1 MASPADSTALYSIGV
16 GTFVACVAILVFSG
30 KRIGRTLELLNWVV
44 VAAILVALAALCVA
58 FASPADWLAVLGGF
72 VGLDVRAGRFTFLPS
87 GADWFL
93 IGAFA
98 AYSGMGG
105 MGNVAV
111 ASYARDKGYGMGG
124 TVGFISAAVGGQ
136 QMKLAPTGNVFA
148 LTPESLGRWRRWWR
162 IVRVDQWGVFCLG
175 ALLGMGL
182 PAILYTSLIGQGGDI
197 RGLAVAA
204 ELANAMVSRGGAAMA
219 FVVAMMSVWV
229 LFKTQLDV
237 IEVMVRT
244 ITDIV
249 WSSSARARGWRGGDV
264 RAIYYT
270 VLALVV
276 LWGVTALALTQPI
289 ILLQLGANV
298 AGVAFVVASLHILRV
313 NTTLLPVEL
322 RPPLWRRLALASTAV
337 FYGFFAYLWLMG
349 GLRPDLAKGFL
360 FTTLRQLGAVW

>member
-1 MASPADSTALYSIGV
+1 MI
-16 GTFVACVAILVFSG
+16 
-30 KRIGRTLELLNWVV
+30 
-44 VAAILVALAALCVA
+44 AAILLGLVALCVA
-58 FASPADWLAVLGGF
+58 FASPGAWLSTLGGF
-72 VGLDVRAGRFTFLPS
+72 IGVDVRAGRFSFLPD

-111 ASYARDKGYGMGG
+111 SSYARDKGYGMGA
-124 TVGFISAAVGGQ
+124 TVGFISSAVGGQ
-136 QMKLAPTGNVFA
+136 RVKLAHTGNVFA
-148 LTPESLGRWRRWWR
+148 VTPESLGRWRRWWR
-162 IVRVDQWGVFCLG
+162 IVRIDQWGVFCLG
-175 ALLGMGL
+175 AMLGMGL
-182 PAILYTSLIGQGGDI
+182 PAILYTSLIGQGDDV
-197 RGLAVAA
+197 RGLGVAA
-204 ELANAMVSRGGAAMA
+204 ELANAMVARGGAAMG

-237 IEVMVRT
+237 IDVMVRT
-244 ITDIV
+244 LTDIV
-249 WSSSARARGWRGGDV
+249 WSSSSRARAWRGGDV

-289 ILLQLGANV
+289 VLLQLSANV

-313 NTTLLPVEL
+313 NTTLLPVAL
-322 RPPLWRRLALASTAV
+322 RPPLWRRLALVSTAV

-349 GLRPDLAKGFL
+349 GLRPDPEKGFL
-360 FTTLRQLGAVW
+360 FGILRYLGLE